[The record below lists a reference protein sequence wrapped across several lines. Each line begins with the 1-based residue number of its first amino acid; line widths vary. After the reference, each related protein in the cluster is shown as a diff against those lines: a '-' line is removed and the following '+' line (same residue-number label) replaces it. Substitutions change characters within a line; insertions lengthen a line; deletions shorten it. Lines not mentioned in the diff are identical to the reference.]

1 VRIYPYWGLQRDVL
15 SKLDEMLVRFSRLF
29 GTGILQPH
37 LQTATLL
44 VAFAMIHSATFYT
57 TAEIA
62 WVLLWLG
69 YLGVIGVGRAWVSN
83 EKQRTAIARKLSD
96 SDPDALPDLR
106 TSALLSALQLFI
118 IIPLLMRSS
127 HSIFGLYDV
136 PENVTISDWMLLGV
150 DLLFR
155 SFLDWSEIYGVQMSS
170 IELDSIGGR
179 HLFMVLLLTIDFILI
194 QGLFR
199 VFEIR
204 RTISEG
210 VAATVRDPEMAYRL
224 GARAVPSLLVML
236 EDDEITGEQCRNVIE
251 ALAALREPSACELII
266 RRFEEEESRVTA
278 VDAMVAIGHLPP
290 LLDALKS
297 EKKSIRSG
305 AANALRKLAVPE
317 SIPGLIAAIQ
327 RVDSDEKVHL
337 VEALSST
344 GNGAHPY
351 LRNTLRDTS
360 TDVKLAALQ
369 GLKLDNSELLMLQL
383 IEMSNDN
390 DADVRLAVVDAMQR
404 FSDGRVVPPL
414 AQALDDVDDRVSR
427 QAKRSLDHLES
438 VAARKGRSSDQ

>member
-1 VRIYPYWGLQRDVL
+1 MF
-15 SKLDEMLVRFSRLF
+15 SKLDQILVRFSRLF

-44 VAFAMIHSATFYT
+44 FAFAIIHSATFYT

-62 WVLLWLG
+62 WILLWLG
-69 YLGVIGVGRAWVSN
+69 YLGVIGVGRAWVNN

-106 TSALLSALQLFI
+106 ISALLSALQLFI

-136 PENVTISDWMLLGV
+136 PENTSLSDWMLLGV

-155 SFLDWSEIYGVQMSS
+155 SFLDWSEIYGIQMSS
-170 IELDSIGGR
+170 IELDTIGGR
-179 HLFMVLLLTIDFILI
+179 HLFMLLLLTIDFILI

-224 GARAVPSLLVML
+224 GSRAVPSLLLML

-251 ALAALREPSACELII
+251 ALAVLREQSACELII
-266 RRFEEEESRVTA
+266 RRFSEVETREIA
-278 VDAMVAIGHLPP
+278 IAAMVTIGHLPP
-290 LLDALKS
+290 LYDALKS
-297 EKKSIRSG
+297 DNKSYRTASTKV
-305 AANALRKLAVPE
+305 LRKLAVPD
-317 SIPGLIAAIQ
+317 SIPPLLTAIQ
-327 RVDSDEKVHL
+327 LADDDEKVEM
-337 VEALSST
+337 VEALSAT
-344 GNGAHPY
+344 GTSAYSH
-351 LRNTLRDTS
+351 LRNALRDKNTR
-360 TDVKLAALQ
+360 VKLAALQ
-369 GLKLDNSELLMLQL
+369 GLKLDNSESLMLQL
-383 IEMSNDN
+383 IDMSSDV

-404 FSDGRVVPPL
+404 FSDGRVVQPL
-414 AQALDDVDDRVSR
+414 AQALDDVDERVSR